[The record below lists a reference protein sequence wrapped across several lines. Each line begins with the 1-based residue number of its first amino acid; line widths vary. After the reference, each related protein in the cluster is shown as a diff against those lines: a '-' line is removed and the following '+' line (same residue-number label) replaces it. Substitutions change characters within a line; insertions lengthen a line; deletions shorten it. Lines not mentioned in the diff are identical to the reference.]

1 MRVTSNT
8 YTNLVINSSQSEQQQ
23 LAVLQQ
29 QISTGNSVQ
38 FASDNPLAFEQA
50 SQTQV
55 SMAQTDAYTKA
66 ADQANT
72 LTSQNNSAMTSIYQI
87 VSQASETLASVSTG
101 ESASSMQT
109 TATQLS
115 TLLSQLTSVVNQS
128 PNGTYIFGG
137 TSNQPPIDTT
147 TGTYNTATN
156 GSTTSIEVQP
166 GNAVQTGIVAGRP
179 GTPPVNGFLYDSTSG
194 VDIIGSL
201 KQAISDLNS
210 GNASA
215 VQTTDVPA
223 ISKALD
229 HVSSY
234 VGSTAASL
242 SAVST
247 ATTALTQQAQ
257 SMTNQL
263 NSLTQTN
270 LPVATVQLQQIQN
283 QYEATLEAGTRIMG
297 LSILNYIG
305 SVPSS

>member
-8 YTNLVINSSQSEQQQ
+8 NTNLIISSSQLEQQQ
-23 LAVLQQ
+23 LATLQQ
-29 QISTGNSVQ
+29 QISTGNSVEV
-38 FASDNPLAFEQA
+38 ASDNPLAFQQA

-55 SMAQTDAYTKA
+55 SLAQNDAYTKA

-72 LTSQNNSAMTSIYQI
+72 LASQNNSAMTSIYT
-87 VSQASETLASVSTG
+87 VMASVSETLAGVATNA
-101 ESASSMQT
+101 SASSMQT

-115 TLLSQLTSVVNQS
+115 SLLSQLTSVVNQK

-156 GSTTSIEVQP
+156 GSTTSIEIQP
-166 GNAVQTGIVAGRP
+166 GNSVQTGIVAGRP
-179 GTPPVNGFLYDSTSG
+179 GTPPVNGFLYDSTTG
-194 VDIIGSL
+194 VDVIASI
-201 KQAISDLNS
+201 KQAITDLNA

-215 VQTTDVPA
+215 VQTTDVQA
-223 ISKALD
+223 INKAQD
-229 HVSSY
+229 HISSY
-234 VGSTAASL
+234 VGSTSATL

-247 ATTALTQQAQ
+247 ASTSLTQQAQ
-257 SMTNQL
+257 SMTNLL

-270 LPVATVQLQQIQN
+270 LPTASVQLAQIQN
-283 QYEATLEAGTRIMG
+283 QYQATLEAGTRIMG

-305 SVPSS
+305 SVSTG